1 MAVTITTPTGLTYQ
15 QPTGLYA
22 TLRGDFG
29 DHEVLMVLGSST
41 MNLLADP
48 TGLPSMW

>member
-22 TLRGDFG
+22 ISRGDFG
-29 DHEVLMVLGSST
+29 DHEVLLALGSST
-41 MNLLADP
+41 MNLLAGQ
-48 TGLPSMW
+48 TELPLMW